1 VDREK
6 HNILFAFYGVYFI
19 TKTISKNF
27 TFETMKNFTKSLKF
41 LTSYFGGKF
50 WRTVKRFWS
59 DKTDE
64 TFKN

>member
-1 VDREK
+1 
-6 HNILFAFYGVYFI
+6 
-19 TKTISKNF
+19 
-27 TFETMKNFTKSLKF
+27 MKNFTKSLKF